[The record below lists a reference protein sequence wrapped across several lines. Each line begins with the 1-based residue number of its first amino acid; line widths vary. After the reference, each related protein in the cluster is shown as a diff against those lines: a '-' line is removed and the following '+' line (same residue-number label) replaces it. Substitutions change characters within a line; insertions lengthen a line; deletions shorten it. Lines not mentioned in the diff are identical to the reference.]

1 MPVTSFHVFQFSFDP
16 IPVTF
21 HIICVDPCDGI
32 DEINYYNRVY
42 LKYFI
47 IIVCI

>member
-32 DEINYYNRVY
+32 DEINYNRVY